1 MELGKISVGVESS
14 KKMALDGSRKT
25 VTPALVMEVVHFAG
39 GHRSPATHH
48 SSR

>member
-1 MELGKISVGVESS
+1 VELGKTSVGVGSS

-25 VTPALVMEVVHFAG
+25 VTPVLVMEVVHFAD
-39 GHRSPATHH
+39 GHRNPATRH